1 MIKSLNVPTADS
13 PWLFKWLSSQYLCP
27 SHVFMSHLLKNVC
40 EKVTQTSTGNLL
52 IIHLIYLCF
61 STIIPDQGEKGL
73 ALLPVY
79 TGQGTESSKGWWGFQ
94 SLAPSFCHPLRE
106 TKHHRPFPFN
116 MQCLRMEEWQETRV
130 AVGHLPWIS
139 WFLRVSSGYQGF

>member
-1 MIKSLNVPTADS
+1 MCPQQTVPDCLNDS
-13 PWLFKWLSSQYLCP
+13 AVNTFALL
-27 SHVFMSHLLKNVC
+27 MSHLLKNVC

-79 TGQGTESSKGWWGFQ
+79 
-94 SLAPSFCHPLRE
+94 
-106 TKHHRPFPFN
+106 
-116 MQCLRMEEWQETRV
+116 
-130 AVGHLPWIS
+130 IS
-139 WFLRVSSGYQGF
+139 PPRRANIRNISIT